1 MLLDNNRL
9 AARWGL
15 DHRMD
20 EARDRALEV
29 LCHRYVRELQHVMRL
44 RQHAERFADGAIGP
58 ALLRIAAR
66 EAAHLRT
73 IAENIANLGGKLPA
87 VIDFHCSHDNAWEY
101 LRSDLDEERRC
112 IAEIEEDKLRIA
124 GEFPVIAGL
133 LERIETDAKKHREE
147 IRALL
152 SDERRPLWA
161 A

>member
-1 MLLDNNRL
+1 
-9 AARWGL
+9 
-15 DHRMD
+15 
-20 EARDRALEV
+20 
-29 LCHRYVRELQHVMRL
+29 MRF
-44 RQHAERFADGAIGP
+44 RQHAERIADATIRR

-66 EAAHLRT
+66 EAVYLRA
-73 IAENIANLGGKLPA
+73 IAENISNLGGKLPT

-124 GEFPVIAGL
+124 GEFPGIIAL
-133 LERIETDAKKHREE
+133 LERIETDAKRHREE